1 MINDNETQRDLG
13 WFRVRLG
20 MITGSKVGDLM
31 KSGRKKEQVFGDTA
45 LSYIY
50 QVAAE
55 RMLNPVFVSNDEL
68 FADYVEQMQVTSKAI
83 RWGQDQEDNAKD
95 LLLRIKDT
103 WEIMEVS
110 SCRHDTIPYFAA
122 SPDAIVNDH
131 ERNMVVEIKSPN
143 PNTFMKYLSEV
154 KDNETLK
161 AVKPEYYYQMHAEM
175 MCTNTDGGVFVAY
188 CPWLTKPIHIV
199 PITRDEKT
207 CKAIEERV
215 VLANEIIDKILSETQ
230 NISE

>member
-1 MINDNETQRDLG
+1 MINDNEIQRDLE

-20 MITGSKVGDLM
+20 SITGSKVGDLM

-55 RMLNPVFVSNDEL
+55 RMLNPVFVNDDEL

-83 RWGQDQEDNAKD
+83 RWGQEQEDNAKS

-103 WEIMEVS
+103 WEMTEVS
-110 SCRHDTIPYFAA
+110 SCRHDTIPHFAA

-161 AVKPEYYYQMHAEM
+161 AVKPEY
-175 MCTNTDGGVFVAY
+175 
-188 CPWLTKPIHIV
+188 LSLIHI
-199 PITRDEKT
+199 
-207 CKAIEERV
+207 
-215 VLANEIIDKILSETQ
+215 
-230 NISE
+230 

>member
-20 MITGSKVGDLM
+20 SITGSKVGDLM
-31 KSGRKKEQVFGDTA
+31 KSGKKKEQVFGDTA

-55 RMLNPVFVSNDEL
+55 RMLNPVFVDDDEL

-83 RWGQDQEDNAKD
+83 RWGQEQEDNAKN
-95 LLLRIKDT
+95 LLLKINDT
-103 WEIMEVS
+103 WEMSEVS
-110 SCRHDTIPYFAA
+110 SCKHDTIPHFAA
-122 SPDAIVNDH
+122 SPDAIVYDR
-131 ERNMVVEIKSPN
+131 EKMMVVEIKSPN
-143 PNTFMKYLSEV
+143 PNTFVKYLSEV

-161 AVKPEYYYQMHAEM
+161 AVKPEYYYQMQAEM
-175 MCTNTDGGVFVAY
+175 MCTNTDGGIFVAY
-188 CPWLTKPIHIV
+188 CPWLTNPIHIV
-199 PITRDEKT
+199 PITRDEET

-215 VLANEIIDKILSETQ
+215 VLANEIIDKIISETQ
-230 NISE
+230 NIRE